1 MTTDAQ
7 AQAPQAAPYS
17 PGTGR
22 RKCAVARVKLLPGTG
37 KITINDRASDQYFGR
52 DVLKMIIRQPFEVT
66 GTVDKFDVL
75 ATVIGGGSSG
85 QAGAI
90 RHGISKALLEVDT
103 EARGK
108 LRKEGLLTRD
118 PRKKERK
125 KYGQKGARARF
136 QFSKR

>member
-1 MTTDAQ
+1 MM
-7 AQAPQAAPYS
+7 
-17 PGTGR
+17 PGN
-22 RKCAVARVKLLPGTG
+22 G
-37 KITINDRASDQYFGR
+37 KITINDKPMDQYFGR

-75 ATVIGGGSSG
+75 VSVLGGGNSG

-90 RHGISKALLEVDT
+90 RHGISKALLAVDA
-103 EARGK
+103 ESRVK

-118 PRKKERK
+118 PRAKERK

>member
-1 MTTDAQ
+1 MSAATTVSRYYA
-7 AQAPQAAPYS
+7 
-17 PGTGR
+17 TGK
-22 RKCAVARVKLLPGTG
+22 RKNSIARVWMMPGNG
-37 KITINDRASDQYFGR
+37 KIIINDKPMDQYFGR

-66 GTVDKFDVL
+66 GTLDKFDVFVSVL
-75 ATVIGGGSSG
+75 GGGNSG

-90 RHGISKALLEVDT
+90 RHGISKALLAVDA
-103 EARGK
+103 ESRGK

-118 PRKKERK
+118 PRAKERK

>member
-1 MTTDAQ
+1 M
-7 AQAPQAAPYS
+7 AAATVSRFYA
-17 PGTGR
+17 TGK
-22 RKCAVARVKLLPGTG
+22 RKHSIARVWMMPGSG
-37 KITINDRASDQYFGR
+37 KVTINDRPMDQYFGR

-66 GTVDKFDVL
+66 GTVDKFDVHVSVL
-75 ATVIGGGSSG
+75 GGGNSG

-90 RHGISKALLEVDT
+90 RHGISKALLAVDA
-103 EARGK
+103 ESRVK

-118 PRKKERK
+118 PRAKERK

>member
-1 MTTDAQ
+1 MS
-7 AQAPQAAPYS
+7 AAAVTRYYATGKRKNS
-17 PGTGR
+17 IARIWMMPGD
-22 RKCAVARVKLLPGTG
+22 G
-37 KITINDRASDQYFGR
+37 KITINERPADQYFGR

-66 GTVDKFDVL
+66 GMAGKYDVL
-75 ATVIGGGSSG
+75 AVVEGGGTSG

-90 RHGISKALLEVDT
+90 RHGISKALLAVDT
-103 EARGK
+103 EAKGK

-118 PRKKERK
+118 PRSKERK

>member
-1 MTTDAQ
+1 M
-7 AQAPQAAPYS
+7 AASVSRYYA
-17 PGTGR
+17 TGK
-22 RKCAVARVKLLPGTG
+22 RKNSIARVWMMPGSG
-37 KITINDRASDQYFGR
+37 RITINDRPMDQYFGR

-75 ATVIGGGSSG
+75 VSVLGGGNSG

-90 RHGISKALLEVDT
+90 RHGISKALLAVDA
-103 EARGK
+103 ESRGK
-108 LRKEGLLTRD
+108 LRQEGLLTRD
-118 PRKKERK
+118 PRAKERK

>member
-1 MTTDAQ
+1 MS
-7 AQAPQAAPYS
+7 AATVSRYYA
-17 PGTGR
+17 TGK
-22 RKCAVARVKLLPGTG
+22 RKNSIARVWMMPGSG
-37 KITINDRASDQYFGR
+37 KVTINDKPMDQYFGR

-66 GTVDKFDVL
+66 GTIDKFDVL
-75 ATVIGGGSSG
+75 VNVLGGGNSG

-90 RHGISKALLEVDT
+90 RHGISKALLAVDA
-103 EARGK
+103 ESRGK

-118 PRKKERK
+118 PRAKERK

>member
-1 MTTDAQ
+1 M
-7 AQAPQAAPYS
+7 AASVSRYYA
-17 PGTGR
+17 TGK
-22 RKCAVARVKLLPGTG
+22 RKNSIARVWMMPGSG
-37 KITINDRASDQYFGR
+37 KITINDRPIDQYFGR

-75 ATVIGGGSSG
+75 VNVLGGGNSG

-90 RHGISKALLEVDT
+90 RHGISKALLAVDA
-103 EARGK
+103 ESRGK
-108 LRKEGLLTRD
+108 LRQEGLLTRD
-118 PRKKERK
+118 PRAKERK

>member
-1 MTTDAQ
+1 MS
-7 AQAPQAAPYS
+7 AATVSRYYA
-17 PGTGR
+17 TGK
-22 RKCAVARVKLLPGTG
+22 RKNSIARVWMMPGSG
-37 KITINDRASDQYFGR
+37 KITINERPMDQYFGR

-66 GTVDKFDVL
+66 GTQDKFDVL
-75 ATVIGGGSSG
+75 VNVLGGGNSG

-90 RHGISKALLEVDT
+90 RHGISKALLAVDA
-103 EARGK
+103 ESRVK

-118 PRKKERK
+118 PRAKERK

>member
-1 MTTDAQ
+1 MS
-7 AQAPQAAPYS
+7 AATVSRYYATGKRKNS
-17 PGTGR
+17 IARIWMMPGS
-22 RKCAVARVKLLPGTG
+22 G
-37 KITINDRASDQYFGR
+37 KITINDRPMDQYFGR
-52 DVLKMIIRQPFEVT
+52 AVLKMIIRQPFEVT

-75 ATVIGGGSSG
+75 GSVLGGGTSG

-90 RHGISKALLEVDT
+90 RHGISKALLAVDA
-103 EARGK
+103 ESRGK

-118 PRKKERK
+118 PRAKERK